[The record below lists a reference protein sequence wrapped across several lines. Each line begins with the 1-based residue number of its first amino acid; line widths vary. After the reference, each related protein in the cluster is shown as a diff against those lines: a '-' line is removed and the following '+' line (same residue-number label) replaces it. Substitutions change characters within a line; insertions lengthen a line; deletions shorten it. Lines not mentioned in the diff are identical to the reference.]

1 MALIDSHG
9 RQIKYLRLSVTD
21 RCNLR
26 CQYCM
31 PAEGVPQLSRD
42 ETLSYQALYR
52 IARELVGLGVD
63 KIRLTGGEP
72 LMRKGIVAFADCV
85 AALPGM
91 RELVLTTNGL
101 MLGDLAGPLRRAGV
115 QRLNV
120 SLDSLKRETF
130 RQIARGGDLDKVLN
144 GLDAALAAGFPAPKI
159 NVVVLRGINDGE
171 LLDFAQFAIDRSCS
185 VRFIEYMPTRGVQ
198 DWRALAVTGS
208 EILSRVRDAYTLVP
222 VAQGAP
228 SEAARTFRVEGTNA
242 SIGIIS
248 PVTQHFCGS
257 CDRIRITASG
267 VAQTCLFGGAGL
279 DLKPYLLGSDEDLR
293 EVLGRAV
300 LAKPERHRLLVDAP
314 ASGWMAMSQIGG

>member
-130 RQIARGGDLDKVLN
+130 RQIARGGDLDKVLA

-228 SEAARTFRVEGTNA
+228 SEAARTFRIEGTNA

-293 EVLGRAV
+293 EVLARAV